1 MTAIAA
7 TTDLAYDRGYVTAI
21 ARLAMKSSKSQSAT

>member
-7 TTDLAYDRGYVTAI
+7 ATDRVSQRGYVTAI
-21 ARLAMKSSKSQSAT
+21 ARLAMKSSKSESAT

>member
-7 TTDLAYDRGYVTAI
+7 ATDRVYHRGYVTAI
-21 ARLAMKSSKSQSAT
+21 ARLAMKSSASESAT

>member
-7 TTDLAYDRGYVTAI
+7 ATDRVYHRGYVTAI
-21 ARLAMKSSKSQSAT
+21 ARLAMKSSKSERVT